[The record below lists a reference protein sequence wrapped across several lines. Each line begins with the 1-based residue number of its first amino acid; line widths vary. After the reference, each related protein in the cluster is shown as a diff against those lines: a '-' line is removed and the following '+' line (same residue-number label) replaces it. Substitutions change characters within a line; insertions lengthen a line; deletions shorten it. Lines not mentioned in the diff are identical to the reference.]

1 MKRKRIKS
9 VNQNPTYTR
18 VDLSNLKAFRPAKR
32 SYFKA
37 KARYELM
44 LRKEITLMFK
54 DLSYN
59 SMLDEKRELRYSNLS
74 TRVTQDTIMECTHS
88 KVLPTKYVYCTDPVL
103 GVIKKGVNF
112 VERQFTK
119 LEVVPAIKW
128 A

>member
-1 MKRKRIKS
+1 MRKRIKS
-9 VNQNPTYTR
+9 ISSNVTYTK
-18 VDLSNLKAFRPAKR
+18 VDLSKLKAFRPAKR

-59 SMLDEKRELRYSNLS
+59 SMLDEKRELRFSSLS
-74 TRVTQDTIMECTHS
+74 TRKTEDTVV
-88 KVLPTKYVYCTDPVL
+88 KVKENRTFPTNYVYSKDPVL
-103 GVIKKGVNF
+103 GIMRKGINF
-112 VERQFTK
+112 VERQITK
-119 LEVVPAIKW
+119 MEVVPAIKW